1 MLPRGLRA
9 GIERSKPHDG
19 VKMTHKKVRILIGA
33 IALFVVVLV
42 IAGRIASGRLEPY
55 VKEKSSEYLRKRF
68 ASELS
73 WEQFNVA
80 VSFGHL
86 GDLLLLRGSGA
97 VVTAEVDGIVMRHKS
112 RKDIPPLIEMK
123 KLRFDV
129 DLLKVLND
137 PPHVHLVTIE
147 GLELNIPPKGSR
159 LDLTVKEE
167 HKEAPQQ
174 HEEED
179 NEPSVIIDRIV
190 ADGTRLR
197 IFPREPHKDPLNWE
211 MRSLRLERA
220 GDHVAMD
227 YDAILTNA
235 KPPGLIDSAGMF
247 GPWNADEPGE
257 TPLGGDYTFSD
268 ADLGVFKGIAGIL
281 SSTGKFKGRL
291 NEIVVDGETQ
301 TPDFRL
307 ETSGNPVPLHTK
319 FHAIVDGTNGN
330 TLLQPVEATLNGKT
344 RFIAKGG
351 VVKEPRDV
359 ARAIS
364 LDVTMEDGSLE
375 DVLLL
380 AMRGKEA
387 MLEGVVNLDMKFD
400 LLPEKGELADRLRL
414 DGTFELLSARFNS
427 AETQEKIDS
436 FSRRGQGRPEDKG
449 IENVKSNF
457 AGTFFMENGVFTLRE
472 LQFEIPGAL
481 VDLAGD
487 YTFADESIDLKGKLY
502 LQARLSKT
510 MTGWKRILLTPIDP
524 FFAKDGAGT
533 VLGVAVTG
541 SRKNPEFGLD

>member
-1 MLPRGLRA
+1 
-9 GIERSKPHDG
+9 
-19 VKMTHKKVRILIGA
+19 
-33 IALFVVVLV
+33 
-42 IAGRIASGRLEPY
+42 
-55 VKEKSSEYLRKRF
+55 
-68 ASELS
+68 
-73 WEQFNVA
+73 
-80 VSFGHL
+80 
-86 GDLLLLRGSGA
+86 
-97 VVTAEVDGIVMRHKS
+97 
-112 RKDIPPLIEMK
+112 
-123 KLRFDV
+123 
-129 DLLKVLND
+129 
-137 PPHVHLVTIE
+137 
-147 GLELNIPPKGSR
+147 
-159 LDLTVKEE
+159 
-167 HKEAPQQ
+167 
-174 HEEED
+174 
-179 NEPSVIIDRIV
+179 
-190 ADGTRLR
+190 
-197 IFPREPHKDPLNWE
+197 
-211 MRSLRLERA
+211 
-220 GDHVAMD
+220 
-227 YDAILTNA
+227 
-235 KPPGLIDSAGMF
+235 
-247 GPWNADEPGE
+247 
-257 TPLGGDYTFSD
+257 
-268 ADLGVFKGIAGIL
+268 
-281 SSTGKFKGRL
+281 
-291 NEIVVDGETQ
+291 
-301 TPDFRL
+301 
-307 ETSGNPVPLHTK
+307 
-319 FHAIVDGTNGN
+319 
-330 TLLQPVEATLNGKT
+330 
-344 RFIAKGG
+344 